1 MAARPFEGHAIAFRA
16 DRLVGDARGTV
27 AVEREKSGDTVLVG
41 PLGEQIARA
50 AQVAPALFADG
61 ADEEDRA
68 PGSDL
73 CRVERAR
80 LGGTGRQSA
89 RIVSDARR
97 NKTGDFAATRHR
109 RRVRENRASKNKQE

>member
-16 DRLVGDARGTV
+16 DRLVGDARGIV

-80 LGGTGRQSA
+80 IGEQGRQSA
-89 RIVSDARR
+89 RIVADARC
-97 NKTGDFAATRHR
+97 KESGAFAANRDRKSTRL
-109 RRVRENRASKNKQE
+109 NS